1 MSGQMPLTYDTSRGK
16 KKQNIKRNIR
26 VLMSKKKKKKKKQK
40 QNPSK
45 NEAKRQEIDR
55 LRREARAV

>member
-26 VLMSKKKKKKKKQK
+26 VLMSKKKKKKKQK